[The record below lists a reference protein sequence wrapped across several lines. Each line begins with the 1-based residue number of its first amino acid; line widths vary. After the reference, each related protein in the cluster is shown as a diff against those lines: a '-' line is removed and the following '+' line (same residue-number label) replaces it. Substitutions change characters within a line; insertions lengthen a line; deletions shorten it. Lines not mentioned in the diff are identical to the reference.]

1 MPKKIVIGNH
11 RTKEIISLE
20 RPKTAGK
27 ITKKDKRNKEKLSI
41 VGRSMTVYSLMAA
54 RLVLINP
61 KIPIMV
67 SVNAISVSFVS
78 GLCFQLRYELPI
90 TIMPAENR
98 IQKVVYLLF

>member
-1 MPKKIVIGNH
+1 MPKKIIVGNH
-11 RTKEIISLE
+11 RTKEIILLE

-27 ITKKDKRNKEKLSI
+27 TTKKDKRNKEKLSS
-41 VGRSMTVYSLMAA
+41 VGRPMTVYSLLAA
-54 RLVLINP
+54 RLNIINP
-61 KIPIMV
+61 KNPIMV